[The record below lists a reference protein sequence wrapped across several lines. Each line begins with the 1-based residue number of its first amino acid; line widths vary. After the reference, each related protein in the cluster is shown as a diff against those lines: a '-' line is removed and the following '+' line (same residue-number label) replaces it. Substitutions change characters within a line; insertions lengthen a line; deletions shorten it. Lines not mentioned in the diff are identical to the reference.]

1 MNDLLKIIQAWAD
14 AFEQDFQALQ
24 TSLERKLRAAEGS
37 LLRRILADVLPKM
50 DAKDG
55 RLGSGIRNMARV
67 NLIERVFDE
76 LGRDETNAILTQYAE
91 GLLGITG
98 KNAEYYLA
106 TGIDKVKITRIVE
119 GLNLVQE
126 MIGIDKD
133 GNLRQDGFLYRLGR
147 SDEVRERLKQYARSS
162 IGAKRKLGDFEK
174 GLKELIT
181 GNGQEVNGQ
190 LVGYWQQYAYDMF
203 SQAREVENLHFAD
216 ELNLGNFIYTGPTL
230 ITSRKFCT
238 KKKGKVFSR
247 EEANR
252 DWPKDP
258 DLINKKNVASY
269 IPLIHRGRN
278 NCIDFLMWISD
289 ELAAE
294 MRENQKQ

>member
-24 TSLERKLRAAEGS
+24 SSLERKLRAAEAS
-37 LLRRILADVLPKM
+37 LLRRILSDVLPKM
-50 DAKDG
+50 DQRDG
-55 RLGSGIRNMARV
+55 KLGSGIRNMARV

-76 LGRDETNAILTQYAE
+76 LGRDETNAILKELTDA
-91 GLLGITG
+91 LLGISG
-98 KNAEYYLA
+98 REAAYYLA
-106 TGIDKVKITRIVE
+106 IGQDKAKVAAIAKDLSLIRSV
-119 GLNLVQE
+119 
-126 MIGIDKD
+126 IGIDERGK
-133 GNLRQDGFLYRLGR
+133 LTVDGFLYRLGQ
-147 SDEVRERLKQYARSS
+147 SDQVRERLKQYVLTSVATRQS
-162 IGAKRKLGDFEK
+162 LGNFAK

-181 GNGQEVNGQ
+181 GNAETSGA
-190 LVGYWQQYAYDMF
+190 LVGYYQQYAYDTF
-203 SQAREVENLHFAD
+203 AQVREVSNLHFAD

-294 MRENQKQ
+294 MRENQNQ

>member
-1 MNDLLKIIQAWAD
+1 MNELLETIRQWAEQ
-14 AFEQDFQALQ
+14 FETDFQTMQ

-50 DAKDG
+50 DQQNGK
-55 RLGSGIRNMARV
+55 LGSGIRNMARV
-67 NLIERVFDE
+67 NLIERVFDQ
-76 LGRDETNAILTQYAE
+76 LQKDETNAILLQFADA
-91 GLLGITG
+91 LLSISG
-98 KNAEYYLA
+98 KDAAYYLS
-106 TGIDKVKITRIVE
+106 TGFDKAKVE
-119 GLNLVQE
+119 AIAKDLSLIRSV
-126 MIGIDKD
+126 IGIDERGK
-133 GNLRQDGFLYRLGR
+133 LTVDGFLYRLGQ
-147 SDEVRERLKQYARSS
+147 SDQVRERLKQYVLTSVATRQS
-162 IGAKRKLGDFEK
+162 LGNFAK

-181 GNGQEVNGQ
+181 GNAETSGA
-190 LVGYWQQYAYDMF
+190 LVGYYQQYAYDTF
-203 SQAREVENLHFAD
+203 AQVREVSNLHFAD
-216 ELNLGNFIYTGPTL
+216 ELKLNNFIYTGPTL
-230 ITSRKFCT
+230 TTSRKFCT

-289 ELAAE
+289 DLAAE
-294 MRENQKQ
+294 MRKEQTQ